1 MMKTNIIDSD
11 RCFIYDLDLRDY
23 TINCL
28 IFSRTS
34 EREGR
39 RRPAIFALSG
49 LYQNNRLAR
58 AGYNNLGGGRQLVS
72 SGRKC

>member
-1 MMKTNIIDSD
+1 MKTNIIDSD

-28 IFSRTS
+28 IFGRTS

-39 RRPAIFALSG
+39 RRPAIFALSVD
-49 LYQNNRLAR
+49 YTSERLLI
-58 AGYNNLGGGRQLVS
+58 NVTLGMFTIINS
-72 SGRKC
+72 IIFMS